1 MATLNRVRTYDASVT
16 QQRAI
21 PLTKLAS
28 WLLVAAFTIS
38 SAYQLYRSTVMEVP
52 AHDRF
57 DLSIAVIYGVFFSI
71 AVLVGTGRR
80 WAPWLGLVA
89 SVGWTLVGILYY
101 YPVITPVRTFG
112 PIDWTEAVVYLGL
125 IFTAGVL
132 CVCDLCGVALT
143 VGRLPEQ
150 IRPAQDTR

>member
-1 MATLNRVRTYDASVT
+1 MTTLNHVSTYKASDIHT
-16 QQRAI
+16 RAV
-21 PLTKLAS
+21 PLTQLAS

-38 SAYQLYRSTVMEVP
+38 SVYQIYRSTVMEVP

-57 DLSIAVIYGVFFSI
+57 DLFTAVIYGILIGI

-80 WAPWLGLVA
+80 WTTWIGLITSVFFTLLG
-89 SVGWTLVGILYY
+89 IFYY

-132 CVCDLCGVALT
+132 CLCHLCGAALT
-143 VGRLPEQ
+143 VGRQPAQ
-150 IRPAQDTR
+150 IRPVQAAR